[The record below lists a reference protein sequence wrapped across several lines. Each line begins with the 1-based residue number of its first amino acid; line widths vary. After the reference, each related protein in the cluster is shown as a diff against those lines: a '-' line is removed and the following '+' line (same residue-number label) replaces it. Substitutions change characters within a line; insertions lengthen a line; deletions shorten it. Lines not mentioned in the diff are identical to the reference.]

1 MVDIIGMLE
10 SLTRGFDSPLRHVM
24 FNSLKNKNDMNAKKV
39 MQQKLQVNLD
49 MNDVVESVAKA
60 VNQLPILTEEEVDE
74 LQEAAHGMMMRMEDK
89 GCWLGLGFVRKSDR
103 ELSNI
108 AAVHGNF
115 STLALM
121 VAEAMNNDPM
131 LEKVLLLALALKK
144 SMGKMNETEDNEDE
158 DYNEEEE

>member
-39 MQQKLQVNLD
+39 MRQKLQVNLN
-49 MNDVVESVAKA
+49 MNDVAKA
-60 VNQLPILTEEEVDE
+60 MERAINQLPILTEAEIDE

-89 GCWLGLGFVRKSDR
+89 GCWIGLGFVCNADQG
-103 ELSNI
+103 LSLLS
-108 AAVHGNF
+108 AVHGNF

-121 VAEAMNNDPM
+121 VAEAMDDDPV

-144 SMGKMNETEDNEDE
+144 GKDKMNETEDNEDE
-158 DYNEEEE
+158 DNNEEEE